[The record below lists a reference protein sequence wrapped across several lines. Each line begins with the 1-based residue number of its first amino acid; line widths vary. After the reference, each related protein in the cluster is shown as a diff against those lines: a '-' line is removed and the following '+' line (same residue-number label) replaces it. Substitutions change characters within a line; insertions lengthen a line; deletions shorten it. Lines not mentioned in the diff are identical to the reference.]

1 MLQAVRS
8 KGQLLRP
15 DEDTLTARALVVD
28 DERRAKSLQVLDGQF
43 EILELELAAVEV
55 DCSMRFQSE
64 QPERNGHFDDPLIV
78 WIEGE
83 DEEETE
89 EAGGEPAAETDNVG
103 DPSVEINVEE
113 LIHEL
118 EVDGVTRPGR
128 EQAAKRRLEELME
141 QKRSKRDLEDFD
153 DYDV

>member
-1 MLQAVRS
+1 M
-8 KGQLLRP
+8 
-15 DEDTLTARALVVD
+15 
-28 DERRAKSLQVLDGQF
+28 
-43 EILELELAAVEV
+43 ELKESGKKKEEEEVE
-55 DCSMRFQSE
+55 E
-64 QPERNGHFDDPLIV
+64 
-78 WIEGE
+78 E
-83 DEEETE
+83 DEEEAE
-89 EAGGEPAAETDNVG
+89 EVSAEPAAETDNVG

-141 QKRSKRDLEDFD
+141 MKRAKRDLEDFD

>member
-1 MLQAVRS
+1 MKVKESEKR
-8 KGQLLRP
+8 KE
-15 DEDTLTARALVVD
+15 ED
-28 DERRAKSLQVLDGQF
+28 
-43 EILELELAAVEV
+43 
-55 DCSMRFQSE
+55 
-64 QPERNGHFDDPLIV
+64 
-78 WIEGE
+78 IEDE
-83 DEEETE
+83 DEEEAEAEEE
-89 EAGGEPAAETDNVG
+89 EAVAEPAAETDNVG

-141 QKRSKRDLEDFD
+141 KKRAKRDLEDFD